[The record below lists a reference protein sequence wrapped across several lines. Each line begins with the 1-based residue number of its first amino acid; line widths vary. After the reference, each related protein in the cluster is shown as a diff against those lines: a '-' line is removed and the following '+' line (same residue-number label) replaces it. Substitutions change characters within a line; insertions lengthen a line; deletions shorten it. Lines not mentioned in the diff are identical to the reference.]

1 MNIAKKYFINY
12 LWIVNFVIFTL
23 LMFRLDYVDLNHEY
37 IYSIDKYLF
46 LKVLP
51 IIDELNGGTFII
63 VFILYM
69 TFSILYKI
77 NYKFLIINL
86 SYVIFQLLAIL
97 YPVVFGK
104 VELLGSKS
112 ILLFI
117 IIIII
122 NFILIFINTF
132 LIKFKYD
139 LIF

>member
-23 LMFRLDYVDLNHEY
+23 LMFMLDYVDLNHEY
-37 IYSIDKYLF
+37 IYSIDNYLF

-122 NFILIFINTF
+122 HFILIFINTF

-139 LIF
+139 

>member
-23 LMFRLDYVDLNHEY
+23 LMFMLDYVDLNNEY

-86 SYVIFQLLAIL
+86 CYVIFQLLAIL

-104 VELLGSKS
+104 VELLGYKS
-112 ILLFI
+112 IFLFMI
-117 IIIII
+117 IIIIH
-122 NFILIFINTF
+122 FILIFINTF

-139 LIF
+139 WIF

>member
-23 LMFRLDYVDLNHEY
+23 LMFMLDYVDLNHEY

-86 SYVIFQLLAIL
+86 CYVIFQLLAIL

-122 NFILIFINTF
+122 HFILIFINTF

-139 LIF
+139 

>member
-1 MNIAKKYFINY
+1 MNIAKKFFIKY

-23 LMFRLDYVDLNHEY
+23 LMFMLDYVDLNHEY

-112 ILLFI
+112 IFLFMI
-117 IIIII
+117 IIIIH
-122 NFILIFINTF
+122 FILIFINTF

-139 LIF
+139 

>member
-1 MNIAKKYFINY
+1 MNIDKKYSINY

-23 LMFRLDYVDLNHEY
+23 LMFMLDYVDLNHEY

-86 SYVIFQLLAIL
+86 CYVIFQLLAIL

-112 ILLFI
+112 IFLYMI
-117 IIIII
+117 IIIIH
-122 NFILIFINTF
+122 FVLIFINTF

-139 LIF
+139 

>member
-12 LWIVNFVIFTL
+12 LWIVNFVIFIV
-23 LMFRLDYVDLNHEY
+23 LMFMLDYVDLNHEY

-122 NFILIFINTF
+122 HFILIFINTF

-139 LIF
+139 

>member
-23 LMFRLDYVDLNHEY
+23 LMFMLDYVDLNHEY

-104 VELLGSKS
+104 FELLGSKS
-112 ILLFI
+112 IFLFMI
-117 IIIII
+117 IIIIH
-122 NFILIFINTF
+122 FILIFINTF

-139 LIF
+139 

>member
-23 LMFRLDYVDLNHEY
+23 LMFMLDYVDLNHEY

-63 VFILYM
+63 ILLLYM

-86 SYVIFQLLAIL
+86 CYVIFQLLAIL

-104 VELLGSKS
+104 VGLLGYKS
-112 ILLFI
+112 IFLFMI
-117 IIIII
+117 IIIIH
-122 NFILIFINTF
+122 FILIFINTF

-139 LIF
+139 

>member
-1 MNIAKKYFINY
+1 MKIAKKYFINY

-23 LMFRLDYVDLNHEY
+23 LMFMLDYVDLNHEY

-122 NFILIFINTF
+122 HFILIFINTF

-139 LIF
+139 

>member
-1 MNIAKKYFINY
+1 MNIDKKYSINY

-23 LMFRLDYVDLNHEY
+23 LMFMLDYVDLNHEY
-37 IYSIDKYLF
+37 IYRIDKYLF

-86 SYVIFQLLAIL
+86 CYVIFQLLAIL

-112 ILLFI
+112 IFLYMI
-117 IIIII
+117 IIIIH
-122 NFILIFINTF
+122 FVLIFINTF
-132 LIKFKYD
+132 LIKFKND
-139 LIF
+139 WIF

>member
-23 LMFRLDYVDLNHEY
+23 LMFMLDYVDLNHQY

-122 NFILIFINTF
+122 HFILIFINTF

-139 LIF
+139 

>member
-1 MNIAKKYFINY
+1 MIIAKKYSINY
-12 LWIVNFVIFTL
+12 LWIANFVIFTL
-23 LMFRLDYVDLNHEY
+23 LMFMLDYIDLNHEY

-86 SYVIFQLLAIL
+86 CYVIFQLLAIL

-112 ILLFI
+112 ILFFI

-132 LIKFKYD
+132 IIKFKND
-139 LIF
+139 

>member
-1 MNIAKKYFINY
+1 MNIAKKFFINY
-12 LWIVNFVIFTL
+12 LWIVNFVIFIV
-23 LMFRLDYVDLNHEY
+23 LMFMLDYVDLNHEY

-122 NFILIFINTF
+122 HFILIFINTF

-139 LIF
+139 

>member
-1 MNIAKKYFINY
+1 MNIAKKFFINY

-23 LMFRLDYVDLNHEY
+23 LMFMLDYVDLNHEY

-86 SYVIFQLLAIL
+86 CYVIFQLLAIL

-104 VELLGSKS
+104 VELLGYKS
-112 ILLFI
+112 IFLFMI
-117 IIIII
+117 IIIIH
-122 NFILIFINTF
+122 FILIFINTF

-139 LIF
+139 

>member
-1 MNIAKKYFINY
+1 MNIAKKYSINY
-12 LWIVNFVIFTL
+12 LWIINFVIFTL
-23 LMFRLDYVDLNHEY
+23 LMFMLDYVDLNHEY

-86 SYVIFQLLAIL
+86 CYVIFQLLAIL

-122 NFILIFINTF
+122 HFILIFINTF
-132 LIKFKYD
+132 LIKFKND
-139 LIF
+139 

>member
-1 MNIAKKYFINY
+1 MIIAKKYSINY

-23 LMFRLDYVDLNHEY
+23 LMFMLDYIDLNHEY

-86 SYVIFQLLAIL
+86 CYVIFQLLAIL

-112 ILLFI
+112 IFLYMI
-117 IIIII
+117 IIIIH
-122 NFILIFINTF
+122 FVLIFINTF
-132 LIKFKYD
+132 LIKFKND
-139 LIF
+139 

>member
-1 MNIAKKYFINY
+1 MNIVRKYFINY

-23 LMFRLDYVDLNHEY
+23 LMFMLDYIDLNHEY

-86 SYVIFQLLAIL
+86 CYVIFQLLAIL

-104 VELLGSKS
+104 VELFGSKS
-112 ILLFI
+112 IFLFMI
-117 IIIII
+117 IILIH
-122 NFILIFINTF
+122 FILIFINIF

-139 LIF
+139 

>member
-23 LMFRLDYVDLNHEY
+23 LMFMLDYVDLNHEY

-63 VFILYM
+63 VFILSM

-86 SYVIFQLLAIL
+86 CYVIFQLLAIL

-104 VELLGSKS
+104 VELLGYKS
-112 ILLFI
+112 IFLFMI
-117 IIIII
+117 IIIIH
-122 NFILIFINTF
+122 FILIFINTF

-139 LIF
+139 

>member
-23 LMFRLDYVDLNHEY
+23 LMFMLDYVDLNHEY

-46 LKVLP
+46 LKILP

-86 SYVIFQLLAIL
+86 CYVIFQLLAIL

-104 VELLGSKS
+104 VELLGYKS
-112 ILLFI
+112 IFLFMI
-117 IIIII
+117 IIIIH
-122 NFILIFINTF
+122 FILIFINTF

-139 LIF
+139 

>member
-1 MNIAKKYFINY
+1 MNIDKKYSINY

-23 LMFRLDYVDLNHEY
+23 LMFMLDYVDLNHEY

-69 TFSILYKI
+69 ILSILYKI

-86 SYVIFQLLAIL
+86 CYVIFQLLAIL

-112 ILLFI
+112 IFLYMI
-117 IIIII
+117 IIIIH
-122 NFILIFINTF
+122 FVLIFINTF
-132 LIKFKYD
+132 LIKFKND
-139 LIF
+139 

>member
-1 MNIAKKYFINY
+1 MNIAKKYSINY
-12 LWIVNFVIFTL
+12 LWIVNFVIFTF
-23 LMFRLDYVDLNHEY
+23 LMFMLDYVDLNHEY

-77 NYKFLIINL
+77 NYKFLLINL
-86 SYVIFQLLAIL
+86 CYVIFQLLAIL

-112 ILLFI
+112 IFLYMI
-117 IIIII
+117 IIIIH
-122 NFILIFINTF
+122 FVLIFINTF
-132 LIKFKYD
+132 LIKFKND
-139 LIF
+139 

>member
-23 LMFRLDYVDLNHEY
+23 LMFMLDYVDLNHEY

-69 TFSILYKI
+69 TFLILYKI

-122 NFILIFINTF
+122 HFILIFINTF

-139 LIF
+139 

>member
-23 LMFRLDYVDLNHEY
+23 LMFMLDYVDLNHEY
-37 IYSIDKYLF
+37 IYSIDNYLF

-122 NFILIFINTF
+122 HFILIFINTF

-139 LIF
+139 WIF

>member
-1 MNIAKKYFINY
+1 MNIAKKYSINY

-23 LMFRLDYVDLNHEY
+23 LMFMLDYVDLNHEY

-86 SYVIFQLLAIL
+86 CYVIFQLLAIL

-104 VELLGSKS
+104 VELLGSNS
-112 ILLFI
+112 IFLYMI
-117 IIIII
+117 IIIIH
-122 NFILIFINTF
+122 FVLIFINTF
-132 LIKFKYD
+132 LIKFKND
-139 LIF
+139 

>member
-23 LMFRLDYVDLNHEY
+23 LMFMLDYVDLNHEY

-97 YPVVFGK
+97 YPVVFRK

-122 NFILIFINTF
+122 HFILIFINTF

-139 LIF
+139 

>member
-12 LWIVNFVIFTL
+12 LWIVNFVIFTI
-23 LMFRLDYVDLNHEY
+23 LMFMLDYVDLNNEY
-37 IYSIDKYLF
+37 IYSVDKYLF
-46 LKVLP
+46 LKILP

-122 NFILIFINTF
+122 HFILIFINTF

-139 LIF
+139 

>member
-1 MNIAKKYFINY
+1 MNIDKKYSINY

-23 LMFRLDYVDLNHEY
+23 LMFMLDYVDLNHEY

-86 SYVIFQLLAIL
+86 CYVIFQLLAIL

-112 ILLFI
+112 IFLYMI
-117 IIIII
+117 IIIIH
-122 NFILIFINTF
+122 FVLIFINTF
-132 LIKFKYD
+132 LIKFKND
-139 LIF
+139 